1 MRLVILTASIVAF
14 GVLVLLGLVH
24 LVQELLIKEFFHP
37 PSMPGENSNSDHQA
51 SQPSGTGKPNCL
63 RRSITRAISCFSW
76 RSSARVPASAWP
88 MSSASFVGTVAGCGV
103 KACWTAALSFTLH

>member
-51 SQPSGTGKPNCL
+51 
-63 RRSITRAISCFSW
+63 TRQ
-76 RSSARVPASAWP
+76 SSSHPANP
-88 MSSASFVGTVAGCGV
+88 
-103 KACWTAALSFTLH
+103 TA